1 MLTIKKRGP
10 LAPAFL
16 AACLVLTGCGPPGI
30 RALHKGDNLIAS
42 GKYAEAIETL
52 KSATNLLARD
62 GLPVQAKTRNLLG
75 LAYQHAGNAA
85 KARECY
91 AQALA
96 LDRNAAAEANY
107 NLGCMELDQANL
119 VAAKDAFTTYTSLR
133 AQDWNGFMKLGMANY
148 RLATMKTAA
157 NPQIRQLDFD
167 NARKAFETCQR
178 LHPNAAACNNLG
190 MIELIRRPNPPRDA
204 ISNAVVKFKAALERD
219 ARYAPALF
227 NLAVVYDPAGPYKY
241 GDTQSAIDAYGKY
254 AALDPA
260 PPYASQVAALIADLD
275 QTRRFNA
282 QVRGHAPEPP
292 PTVNTQTSNGLS
304 ISYKKTNSPQRGPAL
319 FPGGPPAQAPTP
331 APAPAP
337 LPATL
342 PPLAPAAPLT
352 YLPPTATF
360 ATPKP
365 QEPAAPRLS
374 NGGSASNPPVSTL
387 RGGPSPGDSN
397 TAAVRENAATE
408 TNSPPAAASVRKPS
422 LLARLFGAKP
432 KPAEGGAESA
442 DGGAGIPAGVTP
454 LPAPHS
460 AIHYAAPPVSTNQGD
475 RPQAARLAGQGAA
488 AEKQSRWK
496 DAVDS
501 YKAAVKVDPSDYDAC
516 EALGL
521 AAIKA
526 EQYGVAL
533 EAFHHAL
540 ALKPESPNARY
551 GYAWALQKV
560 DYPQDAANELEKLLA
575 QHPDEA
581 RAHLLLGNLYAQ
593 KLGQPDFARGHYLK
607 VLEKDPQNPQA
618 PALRAWLKNNPEP

>member
-10 LAPAFL
+10 LGPAFV

-30 RALHKGDNLIAS
+30 RALHKGDRLIES
-42 GKYAEAIETL
+42 GKYGEAIETL
-52 KSATNLLARD
+52 KGATNLLAREA
-62 GLPVQAKTRNLLG
+62 LPVQAKTRNLLG

-85 KARECY
+85 RARECY

-96 LDRNAAAEANY
+96 LDRNAAAEAHY
-107 NLGCMELDQANL
+107 NLGCMELDQTNL

-133 AQDWNGFMKLGMANY
+133 PLDWNGFMKLGMADY
-148 RLATMKTAA
+148 RLATTKTAA
-157 NPQIRQLDFD
+157 SPQIRQVDFD
-167 NARKAFETCQR
+167 NARKAFETSQR
-178 LHPNAAACNNLG
+178 LHPSAAAGNNLG
-190 MIELIRRPNPPRDA
+190 MIELLRRPNPPRDA
-204 ISNAVVKFKAALERD
+204 ISNAVARFKAALEHD
-219 ARYAPALF
+219 PRYAPALF

-241 GDTQSAIDAYGKY
+241 GDNQSAIDAYRKY
-254 AALDPA
+254 AALEPA

-282 QVRGHAPEPP
+282 QGRGHAVEPSP
-292 PTVNTQTSNGLS
+292 AVTPQSSNGLT
-304 ISYKKTNSPQRGPAL
+304 IIPKKTNSPQRGPAL
-319 FPGGPPAQAPTP
+319 FPGGPPAQTP

-337 LPATL
+337 ATF
-342 PPLAPAAPLT
+342 PTLAPEPPPSLT
-352 YLPPTATF
+352 YLPPSAAF

-365 QEPAAPRLS
+365 EDSAAPRLAA
-374 NGGSASNPPVSTL
+374 GGAASNPPVSAS
-387 RGGPSPGDSN
+387 RGGPSPGVSN
-397 TAAVRENAATE
+397 TGAVREQTASE
-408 TNSPPAAASVRKPS
+408 SNSPPASTTVRNPS

-432 KPAEGGAESA
+432 KPAEGGA
-442 DGGAGIPAGVTP
+442 GNLAGVTP
-454 LPAPHS
+454 LPAMHS
-460 AIHYAAPPVSTNQGD
+460 AMHYAAPPVSTNQGD
-475 RPQAARLAGQGAA
+475 RPKAVRLAGQGAA
-488 AEKQSRWK
+488 AEKESRWK
-496 DAVDS
+496 DAVDR
-501 YKAAVKVDPSDYDAC
+501 YKEAVKADPSDYEVC

-526 EQYGVAL
+526 EQYDIAL
-533 EAFHHAL
+533 EAFHHGL

-575 QHPDEA
+575 QHPDET